1 MNVLLGWC
9 AWPLTLSSL
18 GPRSFHLVCTLFPA
32 FCDTES
38 DLYYRVGLSLKL
50 ISGAGRLK
58 LKLISGGGAGR
69 LKLKVISGACRLKLK
84 VICDGGLKKGVCRLT
99 SQTAHRQP
107 RFLYYAS
114 LIPSLS
120 PLKPLV
126 MGMRLNFFVSVLF
139 SLSLVSWL

>member
-9 AWPLTLSSL
+9 ARPLTLSSL
-18 GPRSFHLVCTLFPA
+18 GPRSFHLVCTLLPA
-32 FCDTES
+32 FCGTES
-38 DLYYRVGLSLKL
+38 DRHYRVGLSLKL

-58 LKLISGGGAGR
+58 LKL
-69 LKLKVISGACRLKLK
+69 ISGACRLKLK

>member
-9 AWPLTLSSL
+9 ARPLTLSSL

-58 LKLISGGGAGR
+58 LKLISGGG
-69 LKLKVISGACRLKLK
+69 
-84 VICDGGLKKGVCRLT
+84 GGWQVETESDLWGLQVETESDL
-99 SQTAHRQP
+99 
-107 RFLYYAS
+107 
-114 LIPSLS
+114 
-120 PLKPLV
+120 
-126 MGMRLNFFVSVLF
+126 
-139 SLSLVSWL
+139 